1 MARKTVHCNW
11 ISGALLYRVHT
22 VSALFSDD
30 GPWAVRG
37 GDEVVYK
44 RMKLGAY
51 RMSVLNLELNSIVV
65 RSLHNREVQR
75 SREDLLRAEG
85 EIL

>member
-1 MARKTVHCNW
+1 M
-11 ISGALLYRVHT
+11 
-22 VSALFSDD
+22 
-30 GPWAVRG
+30 
-37 GDEVVYK
+37 YK

>member
-1 MARKTVHCNW
+1 M
-11 ISGALLYRVHT
+11 
-22 VSALFSDD
+22 
-30 GPWAVRG
+30 
-37 GDEVVYK
+37 YK

-75 SREDLLRAEG
+75 SKEDLLRAEG